1 MEESLPLVIG
11 DNSFAALW
19 RLGTAAR
26 ARSRAR
32 LIAVTGSVGK
42 TGTKEALRLCLSPQG
57 VTSASIGSVNTH
69 WRVPLSLARMQRD
82 AVHGVFELG
91 LNHPGEIRALAAPVR
106 PPDRKSREK
115 GK

>member
-57 VTSASIGSVNTH
+57 VTSARIGSFNNH
-69 WRVPLSLARMQRD
+69 WGVPLSLARMQRD
-82 AVHGVFELG
+82 AAYGVFELG
-91 LNHPGEIRALAAPVR
+91 MNH
-106 PPDRKSREK
+106 PDRKRTRLNCSH
-115 GK
+115 